1 MFGKIHGRFFL
12 QQDLG
17 ISSDD
22 TLSTFTL
29 SELIE
34 TYPHW
39 QKIVEELRN
48 DYDTVNL
55 CTMFETNDVHP
66 DIIDKM
72 KLFDEVIVPYDYL
85 KDILLKH
92 GVKCKA
98 LNYWTSSL
106 IRSKPEVIHKTRDPS
121 KLIFLYNGT
130 NDIRKN
136 VTTLT
141 KPYPGVI
148 DALSGFK
155 ARGIKLGIC
164 TNKPNDL
171 ANKICVN
178 LDIAKYF
185 DVICGS
191 VANKPKKPDPYLLKS
206 CVNAMECNLDEIAY
220 VGDST
225 IDFDTAM
232 NASINFYL
240 FSGGYLNR
248 PYPNFHKCIQFND
261 WKNIIINY
269 NS

>member
-1 MFGKIHGRFFL
+1 MMNAIKAIIF
-12 QQDLG
+12 DLDG
-17 ISSDD
+17 
-22 TLSTFTL
+22 TLINSAPDIQFASNAALRTINRDPL
-29 SELIE
+29 DIE
-34 TYPHW
+34 T
-39 QKIVEELRN
+39 IISFIGNGSEVLVDRFVEF
-48 DYDTVNL
+48 TGGGS
-55 CTMFETNDVHP
+55 ET
-66 DIIDKM
+66 
-72 KLFDEVIVPYDYL
+72 L
-85 KDILLKH
+85 K
-92 GVKCKA
+92 
-98 LNYWTSSL
+98 
-106 IRSKPEVIHKTRDPS
+106 
-121 KLIFLYNGT
+121 
-130 NDIRKN
+130 RKVFTTFMNVYEEN

-155 ARGIKLGIC
+155 ARGLKLGIC

-171 ANKICVN
+171 ANKICIN

-261 WKNIIINY
+261 WKNININY
-269 NS
+269 NT

>member
-1 MFGKIHGRFFL
+1 MMNAIKAIIFDLDGTLIHSAPDIQFASNAALRTINRDPL
-12 QQDLG
+12 D
-17 ISSDD
+17 
-22 TLSTFTL
+22 
-29 SELIE
+29 IE
-34 TYPHW
+34 T
-39 QKIVEELRN
+39 IISFIGNGSEVLVDRFVEF
-48 DYDTVNL
+48 TGGGS
-55 CTMFETNDVHP
+55 ET
-66 DIIDKM
+66 
-72 KLFDEVIVPYDYL
+72 L
-85 KDILLKH
+85 K
-92 GVKCKA
+92 
-98 LNYWTSSL
+98 
-106 IRSKPEVIHKTRDPS
+106 
-121 KLIFLYNGT
+121 
-130 NDIRKN
+130 RKVFTTFMNVYEEN

-171 ANKICVN
+171 
-178 LDIAKYF
+178 
-185 DVICGS
+185 
-191 VANKPKKPDPYLLKS
+191 ANKPKKPDPYLLKS

-261 WKNIIINY
+261 WKNININY
-269 NS
+269 NT